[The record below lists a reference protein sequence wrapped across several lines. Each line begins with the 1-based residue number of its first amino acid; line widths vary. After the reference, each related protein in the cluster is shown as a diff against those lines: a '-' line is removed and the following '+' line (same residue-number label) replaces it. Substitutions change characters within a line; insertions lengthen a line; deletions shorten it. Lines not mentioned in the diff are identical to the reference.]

1 VQVEY
6 REDALATIVS
16 GLVLGCLL
24 ALLPD
29 HHPVLVAVQNSKFGP
44 YLPSR
49 RRGPHQ
55 DGTQLTRGWR
65 SQKGSH
71 KAVEQSG
78 ATGNRTFPTAM
89 TVWNLGQSPC
99 VLGLQAVLN
108 GGGIAFLPGVGR
120 E

>member
-1 VQVEY
+1 LQLLSVVWCY
-6 REDALATIVS
+6 VVS
-16 GLVLGCLL
+16 LPCCLIIIL
-24 ALLPD
+24 FLL
-29 HHPVLVAVQNSKFGP
+29 LSEVAMFGP

-71 KAVEQSG
+71 KAVEQNG
-78 ATGNRTFPTAM
+78 ATGNWTFPTAM
-89 TVWNLGQSPC
+89 SVRNLGQSPC

-108 GGGIAFLPGVGR
+108 GGEIAFLPGVGR